1 MTVQRILK
9 ELCDLANYI
18 DENEIDS
25 ICNRFITAK
34 EHNKNILNN
43 VNLHIKSRF
52 LSDIWIMHPAMSAMV

>member
-34 EHNKNILNN
+34 EHNKLFS
-43 VNLHIKSRF
+43 LPE
-52 LSDIWIMHPAMSAMV
+52 PAEVAVLFVLLPTA